1 MLLKCRS
8 DLAHEFT
15 FTLGKLKR
23 FHGMDHPL
31 LCCRM
36 GTTAARSI
44 LTDFIKESANLQ
56 YSPKLERLA
65 ALVFLVYFD
74 GRISYRIEVTPSS

>member
-15 FTLGKLKR
+15 FMLGKLKR
-23 FHGMDHPL
+23 FQSMDHPL

-36 GTTAARSI
+36 GKTAARSI
-44 LTDFIKESANLQ
+44 LTDFIKESTNLQ
-56 YSPKLERLA
+56 CSPKLERLA
-65 ALVFLVYFD
+65 ALVFLVCFN
-74 GRISYRIEVTPSS
+74 GRISYRIKVTPSS